1 MGFMSSSRARR
12 EVPRALESA
21 EGWVM
26 FTRDDERTVDAVNTI
41 IGEGTRVKGDVTV
54 EGSIQVDGEFE
65 GAVDATDTLVVGETG
80 KVDGDASVAN
90 AVIGGRMYGNVFA
103 SGKIELKRGSQLLG
117 DIKTRGLVIED
128 GVVFQGNCQMG
139 DVVEPPERRSEESA
153 IELEEEE
160 LEEAEATY

>member
-1 MGFMSSSRARR
+1 MGFMFCTRVRR
-12 EVPRALESA
+12 EAPRAPKSA
-21 EGWVM
+21 ERCVM

-54 EGSIQVDGEFE
+54 EGSIQVDGEFA

-80 KVDGDASVAN
+80 KVDGDANVAN

-153 IELEEEE
+153 LEFEEEE

>member
-1 MGFMSSSRARR
+1 VR
-12 EVPRALESA
+12 
-21 EGWVM
+21 

>member
-1 MGFMSSSRARR
+1 
-12 EVPRALESA
+12 
-21 EGWVM
+21 M
-26 FTRDDERTVDAVNTI
+26 FTRDDERTVDTVNTT
-41 IGEGTRVKGDVTV
+41 IGEGTVLKGDVKV

-65 GAVDATDTLVVGETG
+65 GTIEATDTLVIGENG
-80 KVDGDASVAN
+80 RVDGDATVAN

-139 DVVEPPERRSEESA
+139 DVMEPPERRREDGG
-153 IELEEEE
+153 IELAGTEDIEDY
-160 LEEAEATY
+160 EEAEASR

>member
-1 MGFMSSSRARR
+1 
-12 EVPRALESA
+12 
-21 EGWVM
+21 M

-41 IGEGTRVKGDVTV
+41 IGEGTSVKGDVTV

-80 KVDGDASVAN
+80 KVEGDANVAN

-139 DVVEPPERRSEESA
+139 DVVEPPTRRREDSA
-153 IELEEEE
+153 IELEDEE

>member
-1 MGFMSSSRARR
+1 
-12 EVPRALESA
+12 
-21 EGWVM
+21 M

-41 IGEGTRVKGDVTV
+41 IGEGTSMKGDVTV
-54 EGSIQVDGEFE
+54 EGSMQVDGEFE
-65 GAVDATDTLVVGETG
+65 GAIDATDTLVVGETG
-80 KVDGDASVAN
+80 KVEGDANVAN

-139 DVVEPPERRSEESA
+139 DVVEPPQRRQEDSA
-153 IELEEEE
+153 LELEDDE

>member
-1 MGFMSSSRARR
+1 
-12 EVPRALESA
+12 
-21 EGWVM
+21 M

-41 IGEGTRVKGDVTV
+41 IGEGTNVKGDVTV

-65 GAVDATDTLVVGETG
+65 GAIDATDTLVVGETG
-80 KVDGDASVAN
+80 KVEGDANVAN
-90 AVIGGRMYGNVFA
+90 AVIGGRMYGNVIA

-139 DVVEPPERRSEESA
+139 DVVEPPARRQEESA
-153 IELEEEE
+153 IELEEDE

>member
-1 MGFMSSSRARR
+1 
-12 EVPRALESA
+12 
-21 EGWVM
+21 M

-41 IGEGTRVKGDVTV
+41 IGEGTNVKGDVTV

-65 GAVDATDTLVVGETG
+65 GAIDATDTLVVGETG
-80 KVDGDASVAN
+80 KVDGDANVAN
-90 AVIGGRMYGNVFA
+90 AVIGGRMYGNVIA

-139 DVVEPPERRSEESA
+139 DVVEPPARRQEESA
-153 IELEEEE
+153 IELGEDE